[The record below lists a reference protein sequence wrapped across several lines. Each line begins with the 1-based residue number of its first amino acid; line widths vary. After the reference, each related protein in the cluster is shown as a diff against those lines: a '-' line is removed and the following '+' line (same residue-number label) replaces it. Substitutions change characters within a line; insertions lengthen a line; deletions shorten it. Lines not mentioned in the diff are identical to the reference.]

1 MRTISKK
8 VTKDGKYHYRLVKFS
23 DKYVIF
29 RNQSNQPSG
38 EAEFGETISEFTDEK
53 KAKNIFDKIKI

>member
-8 VTKDGKYHYRLVKFS
+8 VTEDGKYHYRLVKFS

-29 RNQSNQPSG
+29 RNQSNQSLK
-38 EAEFGETISEFTDEK
+38 EAEFGETMSEFTDEK
-53 KAKNIFDKIKI
+53 KAKNFFDKIKL